1 MSIQD
6 FGLIGFL
13 VAIPSTWYWIV
24 RRLREKGRGLLVRQG
39 AAFLVS
45 PLAGM
50 AVFAFITDPL
60 PGAAFSA
67 VVFTPV
73 YLMTRRRS
81 KSTDADQRISSNQ
94 ASPVALSQEFKLS
107 EIAKAVYETGPDRD
121 SPLKRWNE
129 ATPKVVES
137 QLSDMPT
144 GDSIVHGRRLDVIRF
159 DYLNA
164 KGELASRRVKVTMVG
179 QWQFEGI
186 DLSKRE
192 ERTFRHDRVIGDITS
207 ELTGE
212 INDPIEWAS
221 SIIDRNAAV
230 DA

>member
-1 MSIQD
+1 M
-6 FGLIGFL
+6 
-13 VAIPSTWYWIV
+13 
-24 RRLREKGRGLLVRQG
+24 
-39 AAFLVS
+39 
-45 PLAGM
+45 
-50 AVFAFITDPL
+50 
-60 PGAAFSA
+60 
-67 VVFTPV
+67 
-73 YLMTRRRS
+73 
-81 KSTDADQRISSNQ
+81 
-94 ASPVALSQEFKLS
+94 
-107 EIAKAVYETGPDRD
+107 
-121 SPLKRWNE
+121 
-129 ATPKVVES
+129 
-137 QLSDMPT
+137 
-144 GDSIVHGRRLDVIRF
+144 IRF